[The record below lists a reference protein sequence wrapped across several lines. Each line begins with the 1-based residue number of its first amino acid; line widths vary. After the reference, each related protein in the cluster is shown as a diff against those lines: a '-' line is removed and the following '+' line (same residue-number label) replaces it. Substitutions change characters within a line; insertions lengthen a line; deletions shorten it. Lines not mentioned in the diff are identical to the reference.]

1 MKEILRI
8 LNAFDWLQT
17 NYPINCRM
25 RKRQESDEKIISR
38 LTQAETEMT
47 AARGIMNEIWYEGS
61 KGADCVKFELD
72 SEEGKLLRRVS
83 KNDLNYVTDYKA
95 KRAVIEKSDY
105 YAAIVE
111 TTRAA
116 TAQFTCAIIMQLAK
130 HRKELWKKNGL
141 MSKYTDASK
150 YLTELKFRSGTVTYT
165 HGEED
170 LMMRIKL
177 MKKQSRQ
184 EEFESGAVYMGDK
197 SSYPVYRIKG
207 SLQYWTEYI
216 AKGGEEKVAKV
227 HEEAYQQ
234 ERIDLLE
241 LSALYGAGY

>member
-38 LTQAETEMT
+38 LTQAESEMT

-150 YLTELKFRSGTVTYT
+150 YLTIEKFRSGTVTYT
-165 HGEED
+165 HDEEY
-170 LMMRIKL
+170 LMMRIKQL
-177 MKKQSRQ
+177 KKQSRRK
-184 EEFESGAVYMGDK
+184 EFEKGAVYIGDK
-197 SSYPVYRIKG
+197 SGYPLYKIKG
-207 SLQYWTEYI
+207 SLDYWTEYI
-216 AKGGEEKVAKV
+216 SKGGKEEVAKV
-227 HEEAYQQ
+227 HDEAFHQ